1 METEGSVLIVD
12 DELGARE
19 SMQRIL
25 NGRFSVSTVDSGT
38 KAIEIVKERN
48 FDVVVLDIVLQDITG
63 IQALERI
70 KQIEPS
76 PEVMMVTANAAV
88 NTAKDA
94 MRLGAYDYIEKP
106 FKINEFR
113 EAVSRGIERRLK
125 ASKTEQ
131 LLMHLEKL
139 SSIGQMSS
147 EILHELATPITGV
160 IGYSEFLLAQQ
171 SDGIIK
177 DSLRKINAE
186 AERCQT
192 IIRNILSFAR
202 KSESDKHYININD
215 AILKTIEI
223 KVYQLKLDGIELEL
237 NLDPELPKTTA
248 NFGEIQ
254 QVVVNIVNNA
264 HYSMKNHYGERIL
277 SINTSFDSK
286 DIYVK
291 IRNTGPTIPEDKLD
305 LIFEPYFTTKQPGN
319 GTGLGLSIC
328 RRILHEHNG
337 EIYVDSNEGG
347 VTFILEI
354 PIVIMSMLQ

>member
-177 DSLRKINAE
+177 DSLGK
-186 AERCQT
+186 
-192 IIRNILSFAR
+192 
-202 KSESDKHYININD
+202 
-215 AILKTIEI
+215 
-223 KVYQLKLDGIELEL
+223 
-237 NLDPELPKTTA
+237 
-248 NFGEIQ
+248 
-254 QVVVNIVNNA
+254 
-264 HYSMKNHYGERIL
+264 
-277 SINTSFDSK
+277 
-286 DIYVK
+286 
-291 IRNTGPTIPEDKLD
+291 
-305 LIFEPYFTTKQPGN
+305 
-319 GTGLGLSIC
+319 
-328 RRILHEHNG
+328 
-337 EIYVDSNEGG
+337 
-347 VTFILEI
+347 
-354 PIVIMSMLQ
+354 